1 MTTGVRNGS
10 QPYGVLDCKGMV
22 TYLASRKSDGFNSH
36 MLHYGHVVLDAV
48 TVENPQGCLEFDS
61 PHVHLSTNS
70 NFKEDGLDC
79 KSKNFMCL
87 VLL

>member
-1 MTTGVRNGS
+1 MGFGTAREWSPTLQAGC
-10 QPYGVLDCKGMV
+10 L
-22 TYLASRKSDGFNSH
+22 DGFDSH
-36 MLHYGHVVLDAV
+36 ILHYGHVVLDAV

-79 KSKNFMCL
+79 KSKILCA
-87 VLL
+87 